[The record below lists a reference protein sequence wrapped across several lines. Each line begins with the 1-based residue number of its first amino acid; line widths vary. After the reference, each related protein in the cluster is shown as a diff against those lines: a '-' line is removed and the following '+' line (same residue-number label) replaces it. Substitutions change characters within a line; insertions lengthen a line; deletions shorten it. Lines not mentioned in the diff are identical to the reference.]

1 MGARYQSIAEKQLA
15 DNMGRQSYCAVCYNT
30 NRVKVS
36 EITGSKAWLK
46 NRIIPILAVLLAVAI
61 TIVLFLYRDKVA
73 EFGNYG
79 YLGAFL
85 VSLISNATII
95 LPVPGIVVL
104 FALGATLNPVLV
116 ALVGATGGVIGE
128 ITGFMAGYGGRRM
141 VTSSGRVYTTA
152 ENWMRRW
159 GGWTIFVFAVVPL
172 PILDI
177 AGVVAGVLG
186 YPVWKF
192 LLVAWPGK
200 SIKYIVLVL
209 AGAWGWQALL
219 RFLG

>member
-1 MGARYQSIAEKQLA
+1 
-15 DNMGRQSYCAVCYNT
+15 
-30 NRVKVS
+30 VKVS
-36 EITGSKAWLK
+36 EIIGSSKAWLK
-46 NRIIPILAVLLAVAI
+46 KRIIPILAVLLAIAI

-128 ITGFMAGYGGRRM
+128 MTGFMAGYGGRGM
-141 VTSSGRVYTTA
+141 VQSSGRMYAMA
-152 ENWMRRW
+152 EKWMRRW
-159 GGWTIFVFAVVPL
+159 GGWAIFAFAVAPL

-200 SIKYIVLVL
+200 SIKYIILVL

>member
-1 MGARYQSIAEKQLA
+1 
-15 DNMGRQSYCAVCYNT
+15 
-30 NRVKVS
+30 VKVS
-36 EITGSKAWLK
+36 EVTGNKKGWLK
-46 NRIIPILAVLLAVAI
+46 KRIIPILTLLLVLAI
-61 TIVLFLYRDKVA
+61 TIALFLYRDKVA

-95 LPVPGIVVL
+95 LPVPGIMVL
-104 FALGATLNPVLV
+104 FALGAILNPVLV

-128 ITGFMAGYGGRRM
+128 ITGFMAGYGGRGM
-141 VTSSGRVYTTA
+141 VQSSGRMYAMA

-159 GGWTIFVFAVVPL
+159 GGWAIFVFAVAPV

-177 AGVVAGVLG
+177 AGVVAGVLR
-186 YPVWKF
+186 YPIWKF
-192 LLVAWPGK
+192 LLVAWAGK
-200 SIKYIVLVL
+200 SIKYIILVLV
-209 AGAWGWQALL
+209 GVWGWQTLL